1 MSFAGFHAGRAT
13 GRRSQTEGA
22 RSDKMGSLGNAR
34 LMPLCS
40 VDENHPL
47 SRDGCFHTPIWK
59 LLDGTQGWS

>member
-22 RSDKMGSLGNAR
+22 RSDKMGSLGNAC

-47 SRDGCFHTPIWK
+47 SRDGCFHTPI
-59 LLDGTQGWS
+59 